1 MPLQLKLSVPT
12 KEVADMTVEYVQ
24 LPSEE
29 GSMGVLQNHA
39 PLRAA
44 LEPGVLTARDLEHK
58 NHYFFVSSG
67 LAMIQDNVV
76 TILAD
81 SAERAEDIDEARA
94 QAAADRARERIG
106 NPSPEIDIRRA
117 EIALARAIARMNAK
131 HKLGALSH

>member
-12 KEVADMTVEYVQ
+12 NQVADMTVEYVQ

-44 LEPGVLTARDLEHK
+44 LQPGVMTARDLEHK

-67 LAMIQDNVV
+67 LAMIKDNVITV
-76 TILAD
+76 LAD

-94 QAAADRARERIG
+94 QKAGERARERIQ
-106 NPSPEIDIRRA
+106 SPEPHTDIARA
-117 EIALARAIARMNAK
+117 EIALAKSIARINAK
-131 HKLGALSH
+131 HKLGALH